1 MNRALSCFLRRIGG
15 GRPIEHVLTIG
26 RGGPTFDGLVNLL
39 WKAGVR
45 SIFRADDLDEARSL
59 LEAFRPRVILALPD
73 AAAAHSDR
81 ELYDISNHGDIPVIA
96 MDRTRVATIE
106 GLMSSPVTGQ
116 KPGADLAFAA

>member
-1 MNRALSCFLRRIGG
+1 M
-15 GRPIEHVLTIG
+15 EHVLTIG

-59 LEAFRPRVILALPD
+59 LEAFRPRLILALPD

-116 KPGADLAFAA
+116 TRGAGLAFAA